1 MQMPG
6 LYGPYN
12 GLYRGKRA
20 ATGEGLLSAAELK
33 EMWVMKVSNLTCFM
47 RGIGAIDENFTIQK
61 EFLRTKVWEMKDLTA
76 AEHLAD
82 PVWRTKMSQFWV
94 DCADTAEAIP
104 APVLDHCPL
113 ARMFGPLARTM
124 RFMMCKK
131 EVTQKMCAMAQAEKL
146 QRK

>member
-1 MQMPG
+1 
-6 LYGPYN
+6 
-12 GLYRGKRA
+12 
-20 ATGEGLLSAAELK
+20 
-33 EMWVMKVSNLTCFM
+33 MKALV
-47 RGIGAIDENFTIQK
+47 GAFNQEKTLVGAFSVNVQPVVEPMDRFTAL
-61 EFLRTKVWEMKDLTA
+61 LRTKVWEMKDLTA

>member
-1 MQMPG
+1 MKAVVAAFNQEKALVGAFSVITNLRMQ
-6 LYGPYN
+6 LFEA
-12 GLYRGKRA
+12 L
-20 ATGEGLLSAAELK
+20 
-33 EMWVMKVSNLTCFM
+33 
-47 RGIGAIDENFTIQK
+47 
-61 EFLRTKVWEMKDLTA
+61 MKDLTA

-113 ARMFGPLARTM
+113 ARMFGPLARTVK
-124 RFMMCKK
+124 FMMCKK

>member
-1 MQMPG
+1 
-6 LYGPYN
+6 
-12 GLYRGKRA
+12 
-20 ATGEGLLSAAELK
+20 
-33 EMWVMKVSNLTCFM
+33 MWVMKVSNLTCFM
-47 RGIGAIDENFTIQK
+47 RGIGAIDDTFAIQK
-61 EFLRTKVWEMKDLTA
+61 EFLRTKV
-76 AEHLAD
+76 
-82 PVWRTKMSQFWV
+82 SQFWV

-146 QRK
+146 QRKYHPGCLGGDGASVLQTRDRYEEALACAMTLMHGKMTADMTGQFVKKAIRGEM